1 MAEEIMGEAAVKAK
15 KAEKSD
21 LLEVS
26 DTHRAQIIESSQLID
41 EGMMDKVKSIGKKIK
56 ARANETRA
64 ETDARL
70 RTYGV
75 VPRGD
80 TPPGGSADIAKKGK
94 KKKGAFVQKNLP
106 GMDGVKTEGKTLTVP
121 GDVNV
126 MRHVKKPKHFKPKM
140 HGIHKLSVPSEQNAD
155 VTKVS
160 HAAPGNNTISHHA
173 VSDSAGNS
181 VSKAASVKL
190 TSNQLMKLKE
200 AHDIMRS
207 VGLLEGKS
215 NWNDFGGQAGA
226 VKVTVPGDKQISAG
240 IKKASKL
247 QTLKPTLADSR
258 KTQNSED
265 DETQGR
271 IHNDMD
277 RMHNMGKGGKGESPI
292 GQQGPKPNIVT
303 FKDHK
308 ERQSFDEFI
317 GMVTEK
323 QYAGT
328 ELAKAPKTPSNPRQL
343 GPQRV
348 KRNKAAANLKVIR
361 KHGIK
366 AGRAFAKRPGGLP
379 IENTPSVTQA
389 LDSNARRSNT

>member
-1 MAEEIMGEAAVKAK
+1 MAEEIMGEAAVKTK

-26 DTHRAQIIESSQLID
+26 DTHRAQIIESSQSID
-41 EGMMDKVKSIGKKIK
+41 EGIMDKVKSMGKKIK
-56 ARANETRA
+56 ARANETRE

-94 KKKGAFVQKNLP
+94 KKKGTFVQKNLP

-277 RMHNMGKGGKGESPI
+277 RMHNMGKGGKDESPI

-308 ERQSFDEFI
+308 ERQSFDSFL
-317 GMVTEK
+317 GMITESHK
-323 QYAGT
+323 
-328 ELAKAPKTPSNPRQL
+328 
-343 GPQRV
+343 
-348 KRNKAAANLKVIR
+348 IR
-361 KHGIK
+361 
-366 AGRAFAKRPGGLP
+366 
-379 IENTPSVTQA
+379 
-389 LDSNARRSNT
+389 

>member
-1 MAEEIMGEAAVKAK
+1 MAEEIMGEAAVQTK

-26 DTHRAQIIESSQLID
+26 DTHRAQIIESSQLMD
-41 EGMMDKVKSIGKKIK
+41 EGRIGKFSQKVKDIGKNLKK
-56 ARANETRA
+56 RASETRE

-75 VPRGD
+75 VPRND
-80 TPPGGSADIAKKGK
+80 TAQGGAADIAKKGK
-94 KKKGAFVQKNLP
+94 PRVVKKKGTFTQQNLP
-106 GMDGVKTEGKTLTVP
+106 GMEGVKTEGKTLTVP

-126 MRHVKKPKHFKPKM
+126 MRHIKKPKHFKPKM

-181 VSKAASVKL
+181 VSRAASVKL

-207 VGLLEGKS
+207 AGLVEGKD

-277 RMHNMGKGGKGESPI
+277 RMHNMGKGGKDESPI

-308 ERQSFDEFI
+308 ERQDFDSFL
-317 GMVTEK
+317 GMITESHK
-323 QYAGT
+323 
-328 ELAKAPKTPSNPRQL
+328 
-343 GPQRV
+343 
-348 KRNKAAANLKVIR
+348 IR
-361 KHGIK
+361 
-366 AGRAFAKRPGGLP
+366 
-379 IENTPSVTQA
+379 
-389 LDSNARRSNT
+389 